1 MAEAKAHHNDRSF
14 TSSLSLNT
22 FHPST
27 LSALQ
32 VLSLERALCRLA
44 PLPPY
49 LRQVYHL
56 FVADRDG
63 EIPPERFLKR
73 LVRYYSSPAT
83 TPN

>member
-1 MAEAKAHHNDRSF
+1 MAEAKAHHDRSF
-14 TSSLSLNT
+14 TSSLRLNT
-22 FHPST
+22 FH
-27 LSALQ
+27 LSAFQ